1 MTTVLRHSAARW
13 ALRLTLLGACLAG
26 GTAAGLFALSSP
38 SPPAPAPPYTP
49 PPPAAE
55 AAEGPVRE
63 FCGAC
68 HNYPPPDSFPRSEWR
83 KQVRQGFDFYRDSD
97 LRLDPPS
104 IEGVCLHYEHRAP
117 EAMPP
122 LRPGSL
128 SDAPPVRF
136 ARTAVRS
143 PDLTAFPATANV
155 NLVHLTDPHKLDL
168 LVCDQRSGQ
177 VLLLKPYEQD
187 PSWKLLATLPAP
199 VHTAVVDLDGDG
211 VLDLIVACL
220 GEFYPTDGRVGSV
233 VWLRGSKDGTF
244 TPVTLLNG
252 VGRVADVQAA
262 DFDGDGKLD
271 LVVAVF
277 GWKKTG
283 EVTLLRNRTTDWAK
297 PVFEPEVLDSRHGAI
312 HVPVADLNGDGK
324 PDFVALIS
332 QEHETVV
339 AFLNEGGGKFR
350 EETIWRGAHPA
361 YGSSGIELVDLDGD
375 GRLDV
380 LYTNGDILDPPHLPR
395 PDHAVR
401 WLRNEGTYPYA
412 EHVIAPMYGVH
423 RAVAA
428 DFRGN
433 GTLDVLAVS
442 FLPPEVVKARKAMA
456 FDSVVYLEQVA
467 PGKFERHG
475 LEVGTP
481 DHVTCV
487 AGAWD
492 GDGKVHAA
500 FGNFCLSKLFA
511 TPNAVELWKNPGPGP
526 RK

>member
-1 MTTVLRHSAARW
+1 VKRRPIIYGAVAA
-13 ALRLTLLGACLAG
+13 LLLGLTLAG
-26 GTAAGLFALSSP
+26 GVAGYFALSSP
-38 SPPAPAPPYTP
+38 PAAPVLPPFVPPAPGQ
-49 PPPAAE
+49 E

-63 FCGAC
+63 LCGAC
-68 HNYPPPDSFPRSEWR
+68 HAFPPPDTFPKAEWR
-83 KQVRQGFDFYRDSD
+83 KQVLQGFDFFHDSD
-97 LRLDPPS
+97 LRMDFPS
-104 IEGVCLHYEHRAP
+104 IEGVCLYYEHRAP
-117 EAMPP
+117 EEMPP
-122 LRPGSL
+122 LRTGSL
-128 SDAPPVRF
+128 SAAPPVRF
-136 ARTAVRS
+136 ERTGVPL
-143 PDLTAFPATANV
+143 PDRVAYPATANV
-155 NLVHLTDPHKLDL
+155 NLVHLSDPRKLDL
-168 LVCDQRSGQ
+168 VACDQRSGQ
-177 VLLLKPYEQD
+177 VLLLKPYEEA
-187 PSWKLLATLPAP
+187 PSWKLLATLASPCHAE
-199 VHTAVVDLDGDG
+199 VVDLDGDG

-233 VWLRGSKDGTF
+233 VWLRGKKDGTF
-244 TPVTLLNG
+244 TPVTLLDG

-277 GWKKTG
+277 GWLVTG
-283 EVTLLRNRTTDWAK
+283 EITLLRNKTTDWSH
-297 PVFEPEVLDSRHGAI
+297 PVFEPEVIDTRHGAI
-312 HVPVADLNGDGK
+312 HVPVTDLNGDGK

-350 EETIWRGAHPA
+350 KETIFRGAHPA

-412 EHVIAPMYGVH
+412 EHVLAPMYGVH

-442 FLPPEVVKARKAMA
+442 FLPPEKVAARKTTS

-492 GDGKVHAA
+492 GDGRIHAA
-500 FGNFCLSKLFA
+500 VGNFFLSQSFA
-511 TPNAVELWKNPGPGP
+511 GGDGVRLWKNLGPAGG
-526 RK
+526 K